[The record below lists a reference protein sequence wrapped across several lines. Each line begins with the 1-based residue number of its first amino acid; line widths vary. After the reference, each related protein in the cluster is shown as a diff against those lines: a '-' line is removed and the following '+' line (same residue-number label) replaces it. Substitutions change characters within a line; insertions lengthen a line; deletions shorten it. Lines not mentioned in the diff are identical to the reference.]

1 MATIVLDYDA
11 HNVQAQ
17 KALDFILSLDI
28 FSVKKKKTS
37 IEKSFEDI
45 EKGRVTF
52 INGPKKH
59 HK

>member
-11 HNVQAQ
+11 RNENAQ
-17 KALDFILSLDI
+17 KALDFIFSLGL
-28 FSVKKKKTS
+28 FKEKKKKTG

-52 INGPKKH
+52 KNEPKKH
-59 HK
+59 Q